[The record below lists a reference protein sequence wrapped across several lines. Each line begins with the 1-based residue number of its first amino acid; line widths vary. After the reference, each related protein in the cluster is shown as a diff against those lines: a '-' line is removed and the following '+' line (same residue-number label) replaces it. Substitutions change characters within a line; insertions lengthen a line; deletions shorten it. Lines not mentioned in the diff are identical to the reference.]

1 MKVGSMGWFVR
12 IFVRVSKVKII
23 SFLGNLSKRSKV
35 VILSETKKTWSD
47 SKLQSLLLNSIR
59 GKAIDHPIIVTFLNQ
74 FFYFSAKFETFR
86 IFVKS
91 IKKKKKRKTYF
102 TVIKYYL
109 GSSFSFVA
117 AGHTPTFHL
126 NGIVIPA
133 L

>member
-74 FFYFSAKFETFR
+74 FFYFSRCEKRFEFLLNR
-86 IFVKS
+86 L
-91 IKKKKKRKTYF
+91 KKKRKTYF